1 MIVRIMDNVNKDHRK
16 KAESLVAEMR
26 SNDGLAPVDLERF
39 WADQE
44 IAAAEPF
51 GEDIPQVPIGE
62 LTTSECVFDELGIEE
77 DWYRHY
83 HDREW
88 LGSVSRA
95 YNDRAES
102 VIGRRLLSENPP
114 DLDGGYPPIKQLH
127 DIFEAPS
134 VWQRESYWI
143 EQSVTNLDEL
153 KALLDRVEKRL
164 EDLKDFILPA
174 GWDKERKRLMETGV
188 KPPLYR
194 HQRGP
199 VTFATS
205 IYGPESLIFLIYDHP
220 EIAERFSRTILKAIL
235 ERARIIDEEAG
246 HTQEAAPRGFSFADD
261 NCALLTPEMY
271 ELFGYPVLESVFE
284 RYAPDPEDRRFQ
296 HSDSAMAHLLPL
308 LGRLKL
314 NGTNFGP
321 TVTVEQI
328 RRDLPNAAIFGQ
340 LAPFTYSRN
349 EEVKMVEEF
358 LRDFEM
364 ARESRGLVFTTAGSV
379 NNGSRLT
386 GMRLIMAA
394 VQKFGRYDS

>member
-1 MIVRIMDNVNKDHRK
+1 MDNVNKDHRK

-26 SNDGLAPVDLERF
+26 SNDGLAPVDIERF

-44 IAAAEPF
+44 IADDDPF
-51 GEDIPQVPIGE
+51 GGSIAQVPIGE
-62 LTTSECVFDELGIEE
+62 LVTAECVFEELGIEQ

-88 LGSVSRA
+88 LGSVSKT
-95 YNDRAES
+95 YNDRAEPI
-102 VIGRRLLSENPP
+102 IGRRPLDENPP
-114 DLDGGYPPIKQLH
+114 DLDGDYPPIKQLH

-134 VWQRESYWI
+134 VWQKQSYWI
-143 EQSVTNLDEL
+143 EQAVTNPDEL
-153 KALLDRVEKRL
+153 QALLDRVEKRL
-164 EDLKDFILPA
+164 ENLREFILPEN
-174 GWDKERKRLMETGV
+174 WEKERQRLMHTGI

-205 IYGPESLIFLIYDHP
+205 IYGPENLIFLIYDHP
-220 EIAERFSRTILKAIL
+220 EIAKRFSVTMLKAIL

-246 HTQEAAPRGFSFADD
+246 YTPETAPRGFSFADD
-261 NCALLTPEMY
+261 NSVLLTPEMY
-271 ELFGYPVLESVFE
+271 ELFGYPVLEAVFG
-284 RYAPDPEDRRFQ
+284 RYAPDPGDQRYQ
-296 HSDSAMAHLLPL
+296 HSDSAMAHLLPI
-308 LGRLKL
+308 LGRLKI

-321 TVTVEQI
+321 TLSVEEI
-328 RRDLPNAAIFGQ
+328 RRNLPDAVIFGQ

-349 EEVKMVEEF
+349 DEVKMVEEF

-364 ARESRGLVFTTAGSV
+364 AREGRGLVFTTAGSV

-394 VQKFGRYDS
+394 VQKFGRYDC

>member
-1 MIVRIMDNVNKDHRK
+1 MIDRIMDNVNKDHRK

-26 SNDGLAPVDLERF
+26 SNDGLAPVDIERF

-44 IAAAEPF
+44 IAAADPF
-51 GEDIPQVPIGE
+51 GGSIAQVPIGE
-62 LTTSECVFDELGIEE
+62 LVTAECVFEELGIEQ

-88 LGSVSRA
+88 LGSISKT
-95 YNDRAES
+95 YNDRAEPI
-102 VIGRRLLSENPP
+102 IGCRPLDESPP
-114 DLDGGYPPIKQLH
+114 DLDGGYPPVKQLH

-134 VWQRESYWI
+134 VWQKQSYWI
-143 EQSVTNLDEL
+143 EQTVANPDEL
-153 KALLDRVEKRL
+153 QALLDRVEKRL
-164 EDLKDFILPA
+164 ENLREFILPEN
-174 GWDKERKRLMETGV
+174 WEKERQQLMDTGI

-205 IYGPESLIFLIYDHP
+205 IYGPENLIFLIYDHP
-220 EIAERFSRTILKAIL
+220 EIAKRFSQTMLKAIL

-246 HTQEAAPRGFSFADD
+246 YTPETAPRGFSFADD
-261 NCALLTPEMY
+261 NSALLTPEMY
-271 ELFGYPVLESVFE
+271 ELFGYPVLESVFGC
-284 RYAPDPEDRRFQ
+284 YAPDPGDRRYQ
-296 HSDSAMAHLLPL
+296 HSDSDMAHLLPI

-321 TVTVEQI
+321 TVTVEEI
-328 RRDLPNAAIFGQ
+328 RRNLPDAVIFGQ

-349 EEVKMVEEF
+349 EEVNIVEEF

-364 ARESRGLVFTTAGSV
+364 AREGRGLVFTTAGSV

-394 VQKFGRYDS
+394 VQRFGRYDF